1 MAANAAQ
8 PSTIEIR
15 RFQPGDAEAFRTLNE
30 EWIVRYFHL
39 EPKDHQVLG
48 DPETYIL
55 KPGGAILM
63 AMADGVAAGCCA
75 LQFMSEQ
82 VYEVSKMAVGPAFQ
96 GQGIGKQLLLATIEE
111 GRRLGAR
118 RLYIETNAILTPAVT
133 LYTTC
138 GFRPVPADRLKPS
151 PFARA
156 NVHLEMWLES

>member
-1 MAANAAQ
+1 MAAAGTKPDAVG
-8 PSTIEIR
+8 IR
-15 RFQPGDAEAFRTLNE
+15 RFHAGDAEAFRTLNE
-30 EWIVRYFHL
+30 EWIVRYFHM
-39 EPKDHQVLG
+39 EPKDHLVLG

-63 AMADGVAAGCCA
+63 AIADGVAAGCCA

-82 VYEVSKMAVGPAFQ
+82 VYEVSKMAVSLAFQ
-96 GQGIGKQLLLATIEE
+96 GRGIGKQLMLATIEE

-118 RLYIETNAILTPAVT
+118 RLYIETNQILTPAIS
-133 LYTTC
+133 LYTAC

-156 NVHLEMWLES
+156 NVHLELWLES